1 MKKGMLLGEEWSGY
15 TPPFLICKEAK
26 NWLCSQLTS
35 QVFNQ
40 TDTILGEKKKN
51 FTPRIP
57 QSPNNELLTPHAS
70 RKGPYSYL

>member
-1 MKKGMLLGEEWSGY
+1 MKKGMFLGEEWSGY

-40 TDTILGEKKKN
+40 TDTILGKKKKMLI
-51 FTPRIP
+51 PHIP
-57 QSPNNELLTPHAS
+57 QPPNNELLILCAS
-70 RKGPYSYL
+70 RKGTYFFL